1 MFQYLTSCLLLYR
14 HNKIKWTFLSL
25 HITNLQW
32 LKEKFI
38 STIWQIFSLLWDQ
51 CSQCALLRNCTY
63 TGMNTQQFFC
73 IRCDKKE
80 LFVPTLNRIPISNL
94 HGSAT
99 PVILF
104 LKLNNQLEH
113 MQINNILRCIN
124 ENYPSKCFTAA
135 KHPKHNKIRVTKPKK
150 KTSRLF
156 YGTCIY
162 FISGN
167 SLTNLGFFAKVS
179 FSV

>member
-1 MFQYLTSCLLLYR
+1 MLQYLTSCLLLYR
-14 HNKIKWTFLSL
+14 HNKIKWTFSSL
-25 HITNLQW
+25 HTTNLQW

-51 CSQCALLRNCTY
+51 CSQHALLRNCTY

-80 LFVPTLNRIPISNL
+80 LFAPTLNVIPISNL

-104 LKLNNQLEH
+104 LELNNQSWH
-113 MQINNILRCIN
+113 MQINKTARIERTPKKWYGCW
-124 ENYPSKCFTAA
+124 SRAQTFQVFRKSSAA
-135 KHPKHNKIRVTKPKK
+135 KSI
-150 KTSRLF
+150 
-156 YGTCIY
+156 IY
-162 FISGN
+162 I
-167 SLTNLGFFAKVS
+167 LTTHQHVVPQQSTQNTTRWGLKNL
-179 FSV
+179 